1 MTSTKSPEPLP
12 DEPLPDDRE
21 ELDELDE
28 LDDELDDELEDE
40 DDDELEELDDE
51 LDLDEAEQLPVSYST
66 SLPLTNPRM
75 PVPVRPD
82 ELDDELDDELEDEL
96 DDDERLEPELAE
108 PPLMKLCGTE
118 RNFSLK
124 KPEYPGSAST
134 RTGSVVWILPGSTRP
149 SILVVPIPA
158 TRFRSALS
166 KRGV

>member
-28 LDDELDDELEDE
+28 LDDEL
-40 DDDELEELDDE
+40 DDELEELDDE

-75 PVPVRPD
+75 PVPVSPD

-118 RNFSLK
+118 RIFSLK

-134 RTGSVVWILPGSTRP
+134 RTGSAVWIFLSGLVRSLN
-149 SILVVPIPA
+149 LVVPIPA